1 MGVKN
6 NKKGLFSK
14 IIVGFIIVANIIFT
28 IAVLGVF
35 LNTQVEPSTLI
46 MSWFSFTTVELWSLA
61 SIKKTKTRNTDVNN
75 TIGDDSIG

>member
-1 MGVKN
+1 MGIK

-14 IIVGFIIVANIIFT
+14 VIVGFIIIANIIFT

-61 SIKKTKTRNTDVNN
+61 SIKKTKTKNSDTFNTL
-75 TIGDDSIG
+75 GDDNIG